1 MENKCKECNKIL
13 SGKQESFCSG
23 LCRSRSF
30 NKKNSKKTKQYEFTG
45 EYFNVDLYFQSVIT
59 I

>member
-1 MENKCKECNKIL
+1 MQNKCKECNKPL
-13 SGKQESFCSG
+13 SGKQESYCSG

-30 NKKNSKKTKQYEFTG
+30 NKKKSKSIKDYECAG
-45 EYFNVDLYFQSVIT
+45 GLFNFDLYFQSVVT